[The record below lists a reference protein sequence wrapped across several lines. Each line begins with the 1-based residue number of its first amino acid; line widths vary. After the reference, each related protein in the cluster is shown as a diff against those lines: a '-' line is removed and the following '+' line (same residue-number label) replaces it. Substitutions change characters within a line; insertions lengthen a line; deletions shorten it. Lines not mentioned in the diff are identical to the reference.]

1 MTVPTAP
8 IVFRAGRLPNS
19 GKPRVRITA
28 THKPPAY
35 TPPATLDRFSAIP
48 AASIGMDG
56 NDKVGDCTCADG
68 DHEIKAAQ
76 VAAGNTE
83 VSSTEAEV
91 LAAYSA
97 ITGYDP
103 SQTQPD
109 GSNPTDNGAEMQ
121 DVRSY
126 WQKTGFKLGG
136 QTHKVLLFAEVDIR
150 DVTVAQWALDQ
161 FGAVGVGVNLPNSA
175 MDQFNAGQPWDVV
188 SDDGGID
195 GGHAIALVGYDTT
208 GPVFLTWGQVQ
219 RATWAWWARY
229 VEEAWTVLT
238 EDFVNAHSGQ
248 DPLAA
253 TLYQMG
259 QQFAS
264 LTGKPNPVPA
274 PTPTPTP
281 EPTPV
286 PAPTPAPDVHVDAA
300 DEALMAALAEW
311 DGERHVGDNHRA
323 ESAYNVWLAAKNA
336 A

>member
-8 IVFRAGRLPNS
+8 ITFRAGRLPNS

-56 NDKVGDCTCADG
+56 NDEVGDCTIADG
-68 DHEIKAAQ
+68 DHEVKCAQ
-76 VAAGNTE
+76 VAAGNAE
-83 VSSTEAEV
+83 VSSTTAEC
-91 LAAYSA
+91 LSIYSA
-97 ITGYDP
+97 VTGYNPADP
-103 SQTQPD
+103 S
-109 GSNPTDNGAEMQ
+109 TDQGAEMQ

-136 QTHKVLLFAEVDIR
+136 QVHKVLLFAEVDVH

-188 SDDGGID
+188 ADDGGID

-208 GPVFLTWGQVQ
+208 GPVFITWGQVQ
-219 RATWAWWARY
+219 RATWAWWTRY

-259 QQFAS
+259 QQFSS

-274 PTPTPTP
+274 PTPTPQ
-281 EPTPV
+281 PTPV
-286 PAPTPAPDVHVDAA
+286 PSPTPTPGPGPDPSDFDAA
-300 DEALMAALAEW
+300 FASVLHPW
-311 DGERHVGDNHRA
+311 VTERHVGGNERVAHEA
-323 ESAYNVWLAAKNA
+323 KAWLAAKGL
-336 A
+336 